1 VYAEKCVV
9 AGTASTIA
17 MLKGHD
23 KGVQW
28 PEELGLPHICMN
40 QEQEIVWHLKTSR
53 EFEIIILLN
62 GLCVHGSANMHAS
75 DAT

>member
-1 VYAEKCVV
+1 MARRTRAAPYLYEPRARN
-9 AGTASTIA
+9 I
-17 MLKGHD
+17 
-23 KGVQW
+23 
-28 PEELGLPHICMN
+28 
-40 QEQEIVWHLKTSR
+40 WHLKTSR